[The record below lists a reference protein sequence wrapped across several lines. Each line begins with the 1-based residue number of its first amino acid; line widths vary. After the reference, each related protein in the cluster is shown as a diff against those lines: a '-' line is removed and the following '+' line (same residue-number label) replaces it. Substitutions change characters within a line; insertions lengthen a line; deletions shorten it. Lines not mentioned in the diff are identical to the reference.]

1 VRLLEKRGH
10 QVTVVNTGRQA
21 VAAAFEQSF
30 DAILMDVQ
38 MPEMDGFEA
47 TAAIREKE
55 KSSGTHRTIIAMTAH
70 AMKGDRERCLG
81 AGMDGYVS
89 KPLQPDALYAAVE
102 GQPAAPGAAP
112 APVPVTAPVEPAAL
126 DEAVL
131 LEHFGNDTGLL
142 KEIAG
147 IFVANCST
155 WQFELRSAAEALDA
169 TRLQLAA
176 HTVKGAVGHFGD
188 QEAYDA
194 AYRLELMGKGRDLH
208 GAAAACADLNRAL
221 QRLQAAL
228 RPLCEPS
235 GAGL

>member
-1 VRLLEKRGH
+1 
-10 QVTVVNTGRQA
+10 
-21 VAAAFEQSF
+21 
-30 DAILMDVQ
+30 
-38 MPEMDGFEA
+38 
-47 TAAIREKE
+47 E
-55 KSSGTHRTIIAMTAH
+55 KSGATHRTIIAMTAH
-70 AMKGDRERCLG
+70 AMKGDRERCLE

-89 KPLQPDALYAAVE
+89 KPLQPDALYAAIE
-102 GQPAAPGAAP
+102 GQPAVPGTAP
-112 APVPVTAPVEPAAL
+112 APVAAPVGHVAAPVEPAVL

-131 LEHFGNDTGLL
+131 MEHFGNDPGLL

-155 WQFELRSAAEALDA
+155 WQAELHSAADAQDA
-169 TRLQLAA
+169 TRLQMAA

-194 AYRLELMGKGRDLH
+194 AYRLELIGKGRDLH

-228 RPLCEPS
+228 RPLCERS
-235 GAGL
+235 RAGL

>member
-1 VRLLEKRGH
+1 
-10 QVTVVNTGRQA
+10 
-21 VAAAFEQSF
+21 
-30 DAILMDVQ
+30 
-38 MPEMDGFEA
+38 
-47 TAAIREKE
+47 
-55 KSSGTHRTIIAMTAH
+55 
-70 AMKGDRERCLG
+70 ERCLQ

-112 APVPVTAPVEPAAL
+112 APVAAPVAHVVTPVEPVAL

-131 LEHFGNDTGLL
+131 REQFGNDPELL

-147 IFVANCST
+147 IFVANCPT
-155 WQFELRSAAEALDA
+155 WQAELHSAAEALDA

-194 AYRLELMGKGRDLH
+194 AYRLELMGKGRDLR
-208 GAAAACADLNRAL
+208 GAAAACADLDRAL
-221 QRLQAAL
+221 ERLRAA
-228 RPLCEPS
+228 
-235 GAGL
+235 